1 MSEPKADYEAQS
13 SQCLAEVIRHVD
25 AQFGEGY
32 AKSNPALV
40 GTLVAASIQ
49 ATAVQIVAE
58 SVKTLVES
66 IQLAQIGR
74 NF

>member
-1 MSEPKADYEAQS
+1 MSDYEARS
-13 SQCLAEVIRHVD
+13 ADCLREVIKQID
-25 AQFGEGY
+25 TAFGDGY

-40 GTLVAASIQ
+40 GKLVAASIQ
-49 ATAVQIVAE
+49 ATSIQILAE
-58 SVKTLVES
+58 SVRTLIES